1 MLGTGWQEYNF
12 IPRRLNALTQVLFTN
27 FIYLS
32 LYARME
38 DHYICLRVIH
48 SGKFMTGT
56 RTAYVGG
63 KTLVLD
69 PHLDM
74 DMLSFPNI
82 RSYLN
87 DVGYGRVK
95 AVYYL
100 SKKHDEFIL
109 IDDDNGVMA
118 AMKDLKDMVN
128 FDVYIDHYNP
138 LLLDTD
144 HNEQVEVGQEAAR
157 NAKKNNRADVETCGE
172 AVDGSSDTTMLDGGR
187 DHNDLEE
194 EANEPHTN
202 VDDLLFHVSFLTDD
216 EDEELQEARQ
226 KIIDYKKKYSITVEK
241 VGSEIIS
248 NVTANH

>member
-1 MLGTGWQEYNF
+1 
-12 IPRRLNALTQVLFTN
+12 
-27 FIYLS
+27 
-32 LYARME
+32 
-38 DHYICLRVIH
+38 
-48 SGKFMTGT
+48 MTGT